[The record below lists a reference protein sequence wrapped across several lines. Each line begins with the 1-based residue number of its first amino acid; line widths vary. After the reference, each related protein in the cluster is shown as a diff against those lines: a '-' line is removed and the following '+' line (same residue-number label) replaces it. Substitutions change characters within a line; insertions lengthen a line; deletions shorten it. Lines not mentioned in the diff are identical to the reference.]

1 MIGLKQ
7 ILASC
12 RHLKSWKSQ
21 KSCFCGGINGMRK
34 MKIRVHKSLLF
45 FSFAI
50 GWIAVSITPLF
61 DTIIV
66 TSEYDLTKHRLGFP
80 LPIIEQHTSLTALED
95 AFPFQLGMIN
105 PQEHPSSLLLGN
117 Y

>member
-1 MIGLKQ
+1 
-7 ILASC
+7 
-12 RHLKSWKSQ
+12 
-21 KSCFCGGINGMRK
+21 MRK
-34 MKIRVHKSLLF
+34 MKIKVHQSLLF

-80 LPIIEQHTSLTALED
+80 LPIIEQHTSLTPLED

-117 Y
+117 YALQVIFASISVYILMMIITNLIRTYRR